1 MTPSKEQNAPAV
13 NPQYQQAEKMIDQ
26 AIAKM
31 DNKTH
36 IEYGSTM
43 ERKDKTSKCAKW
55 IHWLLKSRK

>member
-31 DNKTH
+31 DDKAH

-43 ERKDKTSKCAKW
+43 ERKDTTSKCAKW
-55 IHWLLKSRK
+55 LNWLRKSVK